1 LSDSTAHARDPCVDG
16 TEEAQTP
23 RVSDN
28 GGPVKLRIAY
38 LKVGLAVVALAS
50 FVVAVG
56 APSKF
61 R

>member
-1 LSDSTAHARDPCVDG
+1 MPGVAPQRAAAAVDG
-16 TEEAQTP
+16 SPEALTP
-23 RVSDN
+23 RSADI

-38 LKVGLAVVALAS
+38 LKVGLAIVSLAS

-61 R
+61 G

>member
-1 LSDSTAHARDPCVDG
+1 M
-16 TEEAQTP
+16 
-23 RVSDN
+23 
-28 GGPVKLRIAY
+28 KLRIAY